1 MAKKLTDL
9 DLRNKRV
16 LVRVDFNVPL
26 DKDGNVTSDAR
37 IRESLPTIQAILKAG
52 GKPVLMA
59 HLGRP
64 KGKVVE
70 SMRLLPAAK
79 KLQQLLGSTVKTC
92 GECVGPEAEAAS
104 RAKSTPAQRSSNDTV
119 TFGSAAAASSSAR
132 LSALRETEL
141 IARVGSAEYGWY
153 PAAPSTSSPMAGS
166 VGLVAREGREGRPSR
181 ASVGRA
187 VAGSTT

>member
-9 DLRNKRV
+9 DLSGKRV

-26 DKDGNVTSDAR
+26 DKDLRVTSDAR

-70 SMRLLPAAK
+70 AMRLLPAAK
-79 KLQQLLGSTVKTC
+79 KLQELLGTPVKTC
-92 GECVGPEAEAAS
+92 GDCIGDEAVAAS
-104 RAKSTPAQRSSNDTV
+104 KSLKAGECLVLENLRFHDAEEAGDAAFAAQLAKNGDV
-119 TFGSAAAASSSAR
+119 Y
-132 LSALRETEL
+132 
-141 IARVGSAEYGWY
+141 VGQWVKGMRHGHGAISFQVLTYAD
-153 PAAPSTSSPMAGS
+153 
-166 VGLVAREGREGRPSR
+166 VC
-181 ASVGRA
+181 
-187 VAGSTT
+187 